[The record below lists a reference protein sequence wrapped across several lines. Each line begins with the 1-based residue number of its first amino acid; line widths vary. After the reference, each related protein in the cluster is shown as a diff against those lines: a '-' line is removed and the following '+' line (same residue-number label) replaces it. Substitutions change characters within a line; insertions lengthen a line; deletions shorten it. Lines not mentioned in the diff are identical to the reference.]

1 MSELSELY
9 QQVIL
14 DHNKKPRN
22 FRKLENANHTAEGYN
37 PLCGDQLTIYVNLDN
52 DGVREIAFEGSGCAI
67 SKAAASMMT
76 QAVKGK
82 SKEQAEELF
91 KEFHSM
97 VTGEL
102 DEETEENSLGN
113 LKIFAGVRDFP
124 VRVKCATLPW
134 HTMQAALNNE
144 ERVSTEYETGRG
156 RARVALIQPSRKV
169 DSAQ

>member
-22 FRKLENANHTAEGYN
+22 FRRLPNANRIAEGSN
-37 PLCGDQLTIYVNLDN
+37 PLCGDQLTVYLDLEN
-52 DGVREIAFEGSGCAI
+52 EAINEITFEGSGCAI

-82 SKEQAEELF
+82 SKNEAEQLF
-91 KEFHSM
+91 TEFHQM

-102 DEETEENSLGN
+102 DEETTANQLGN
-113 LKIFAGVRDFP
+113 LRIFAGVREFP
-124 VRVKCATLPW
+124 VRVKCASLPW
-134 HTMQAALNNE
+134 HTMHAALTNKAI
-144 ERVSTEYETGRG
+144 VSTE
-156 RARVALIQPSRKV
+156 
-169 DSAQ
+169 

>member
-22 FRKLENANHTAEGYN
+22 FRKLDTANHSAEGYN
-37 PLCGDQLTIYVNLDN
+37 PLCGDQMTIYINLEGDLVKEV
-52 DGVREIAFEGSGCAI
+52 GFEGSGCAI
-67 SKAAASMMT
+67 SKASASMMT
-76 QAVKGK
+76 QAIKGK
-82 SKEQAEELF
+82 SKEEAEILF

-102 DEETEENSLGN
+102 DHETEENSLGN
-113 LKIFAGVRDFP
+113 LKIFAGVREFP

-134 HTMQAALNNE
+134 HTMHAALNKQDQ
-144 ERVSTEYETGRG
+144 VSTE
-156 RARVALIQPSRKV
+156 
-169 DSAQ
+169 